1 MGSEDVLKSAS
12 TLASYNV
19 LLQVMFRLLT
29 FFLNA
34 FTLRFVSKELIGV
47 VNVRLMLLYT
57 TLVFLSREAF
67 RRACLSGDGVGRN
80 WRQVINLLWLTLPL
94 GCLWGVLLVCVWW
107 WLLQAPDPMTVPHY
121 VPAVGIFCLAA
132 LTELLAEP
140 LWFLAHAHML
150 VRLKARAPIP
160 VGKEFSVVAES
171 LAMIAKCL
179 VTVVMIVSA
188 PHWGLYIFSAAQCVY
203 AGSLLLCYV
212 VYFLRFL
219 GSEEA
224 KKRSF
229 PLNHISQLLPTTVNG
244 QPLINWKLAT
254 LTWSFFKQ
262 SFLKQIL
269 TEGERYVMTFLNV
282 LNFGDQGV
290 YDIVNNLGSMV
301 ARFLF
306 LPIEESFYVFFA
318 NVLERGRDVRHQ
330 KQEEISIAAEV
341 LECLLKLV
349 LLIGLIITAF
359 GYSYSHLALDMYGGE
374 LLSSGTGPSLLRCY
388 SFYVLLLAING
399 VTECFVFA
407 AMSKEEVDRY
417 NLVMLGLSA
426 SFLLLSYWLTW
437 LFGGMGFILANCC
450 NMGLRIMHSLVYI
463 NHYFQHSGHTPL
475 SGLRPHPSLLIAL
488 AISFVLTAFSE
499 HMFCCDSGWLLRLV
513 HVTIGAVC
521 LLGVVIIAFL
531 TETRLVQFIR
541 TRLLPKY
548 SRKHT

>member
-1 MGSEDVLKSAS
+1 MGSQDDLKSAS

-47 VNVRLMLLYT
+47 VNVRLTKALVFRLMLLYT

-67 RRACLSGDGVGRN
+67 RRACLSGEGEGRN

-94 GCLWGVLLVCVWW
+94 GCLWGALLVCVWW
-107 WLLQAPDPMTVPHY
+107 WLLKAPDPEAVPHY
-121 VPAVGIFCLAA
+121 VPAVGFFCLAA
-132 LTELLAEP
+132 LMELLAEP
-140 LWFLAHAHML
+140 LWVLAHAHML
-150 VRLKARAPIP
+150 VRLK
-160 VGKEFSVVAES
+160 VVAES

-179 VTVVMIVSA
+179 VTVVMVVSA
-188 PHWGLYIFSAAQCVY
+188 PDWGLYIFSAAQCVY
-203 AGSLLLCYV
+203 AGFLLLCYII
-212 VYFLRFL
+212 YFLQFL

-224 KKRSF
+224 KKKSF
-229 PLNHISQLLPTTVNG
+229 PLDHVSQLLPTRLNG

-269 TEGERYVMTFLNV
+269 TEGK
-282 LNFGDQGV
+282 
-290 YDIVNNLGSMV
+290 
-301 ARFLF
+301 
-306 LPIEESFYVFFA
+306 ESFYVFFA
-318 NVLERGRDVRHQ
+318 KVLERGQDVRQQ
-330 KQEEISIAAEV
+330 KQEEVSIASNV

-359 GYSYSHLALDMYGGE
+359 GYSYSYLALDMYGGG

-450 NMGLRIMHSLVYI
+450 NMGLRIMHSLIYI
-463 NHYFQHSGHTPL
+463 HRYFQHSVHTPL
-475 SGLRPHPSLLIAL
+475 SGLHPHPALLIAL
-488 AISFVLTAFSE
+488 MMSFVLTGFSE
-499 HMFCCDSGWLLRLV
+499 RMLCCDSGWLLRLA
-513 HVTIGAVC
+513 HITIGAVC
-521 LLGVVIIAFL
+521 LLGVVIVAFL

-541 TRLLPKY
+541 TQLLPKY
-548 SRKHT
+548 SKKDT